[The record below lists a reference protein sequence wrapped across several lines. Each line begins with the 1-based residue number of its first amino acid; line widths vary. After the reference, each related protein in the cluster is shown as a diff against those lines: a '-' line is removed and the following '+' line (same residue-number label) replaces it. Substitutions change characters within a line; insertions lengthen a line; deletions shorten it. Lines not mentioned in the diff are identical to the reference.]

1 MLQAV
6 SPYEPLLHKT
16 DSLSMLADYSLH
28 QQQILS
34 AKIDSI
40 REITTRLADGQE
52 SICAEMDSIQ
62 TQLQQI
68 TDYGTGYSNAV
79 AIIAIPL
86 IIALFAFAFTY
97 LFSVITRINEKY
109 NSEHISGMFKIS
121 LSYRCY
127 MLGSAISVGYII
139 LIGVLSLILRGEA
152 REVFMVVMNW
162 TSLFVAGGYAAIILW
177 FVHTC
182 LNYDDHQKMLGL
194 IIECYEK
201 DKKKNSALNERTE
214 RLIGLCRYA
223 IRERNADLKAKILNL
238 VDELG
243 KAERENKKSSVQFYT
258 MRFYESIV
266 DTFILTQQDSES
278 ERDLLWHWSRMFR
291 HDQLPLTAVIY
302 RMLGKMVESVRRGRI
317 SLYDVYMEHCK
328 LRFDYINK
336 VPEVSFFTGEN
347 IEEQIKVDKES
358 HATWRELRNV
368 HFLAASYLF
377 SLGHFEATRALRK
390 GIGNSNHSF
399 FPVTAPQILK
409 EFANIKEKQD
419 IDTGSFYRVSMSI
432 DKVIGHKYDS
442 DILEKFVALMLL
454 LAEESEEDESY
465 IINDQMR
472 KILDDCK
479 DKIISFGNLWKK
491 HPDIVNL
498 YPVIQERKIEEQ
510 EKKGM
515 AKLTN
520 GELPGEKTIRGN
532 KKKPQPQTIFDLKLT
547 AKDEEPV
554 KELFDVVLYGNRGN
568 ITDGLNGD
576 YTEDKREKV
585 ALGSYTF
592 LTSKQTVLNANIW
605 RHPSV
610 VNDMMQVFRTRFFYI
625 LYEAF
630 SQMTIIDV
638 CVRWNDFEKPFL
650 KYVGDKGKQFVILDT
665 DSHLDGL
672 LKMDDLPEGEK
683 WSLHRH
689 YKGAYYYNAGF
700 GTMYN
705 LRDVS
710 LAESYDQTVMV
721 VRFSDLPVIV
731 PETYDIRPEV
741 TISDEP
747 NREIGWAAVRIT
759 AEPHLVAKY
768 SKNAEVLRVTFKK

>member
-1 MLQAV
+1 MKMA
-6 SPYEPLLHKT
+6 P
-16 DSLSMLADYSLH
+16 DSNILLADSIFDI
-28 QQQILS
+28 QKGQS
-34 AKIDSI
+34 AGIDSI
-40 REITTRLADGQE
+40 KDVATHIVEVQGEQYAQL
-52 SICAEMDSIQ
+52 DSIQ
-62 TQLQQI
+62 SQI
-68 TDYGTGYSNAV
+68 QAIAENGIGYNDVLSH
-79 AIIAIPL
+79 IAFPL

-97 LFSVITRINEKY
+97 LFSVITRINDKY
-109 NSEHISGMFKIS
+109 SSEHISNMFKENW
-121 LSYRCY
+121 SYRCY
-127 MLGSAISVGYII
+127 MWGSGISVGY
-139 LIGVLSLILRGEA
+139 LVLVGLLSLLFEDT
-152 REVFMVVMNW
+152 VFLTFKGIMNW
-162 TSLFVAGGYAAIILW
+162 ISLGVAGSYAGIILW
-177 FVHTC
+177 FVNTC
-182 LNYDDHQKMLGL
+182 LKYDDPQKMLGL

-201 DKKKNSALNERTE
+201 DKKRNSAFNERTE

-223 IRERNADLKAKILNL
+223 IREHNTDLKAKILNQ

-302 RMLGKMVESVRRGRI
+302 RMLGKMVEAVKRGRL

-336 VPEVSFFTGEN
+336 VPEVSFSIGEGV
-347 IEEQIKVDKES
+347 EEQIKVDKES
-358 HATWRELRNV
+358 LATWRELRNV
-368 HFLAASYLF
+368 HFLAAAYLF
-377 SLGHFEATRALRK
+377 SIGRFEAARALRK
-390 GIGNSNHSF
+390 GIGNGNNSF
-399 FPVTAPQILK
+399 FPVTVPQILK
-409 EFANIKEKQD
+409 VYANIKEKQD
-419 IDTGSFYRVSMSI
+419 VNSGSFYRVSMSI
-432 DKVIGHKYDS
+432 DKVIGHKYDR

-465 IINDQMR
+465 IVNDQKR
-472 KILDDCK
+472 KILDEGK
-479 DKIISFGNLWKK
+479 EGIVRFGNLWKK
-491 HPDIVNL
+491 HPEIVNL
-498 YPVIQERKIEEQ
+498 YPVIQEKKIEEQ
-510 EKKGM
+510 IKEGM
-515 AKLTN
+515 ERLTN
-520 GELPGEKTIRGN
+520 GDLPAGKPKRGN
-532 KKKPQPQTIFDLKLT
+532 KKKPQPQNIFDLQLT
-547 AKDEEPV
+547 TKDEESV
-554 KELFDVVLYGNRGN
+554 RELFDVVLYSNRGN

-576 YTEDKREKV
+576 YTKDKREEV
-585 ALGSYTF
+585 ALGAYTF
-592 LTSKQTVLNANIW
+592 LTSKQTVLDANIW
-605 RHPSV
+605 QHPSV

-625 LYEAF
+625 LYEAL
-630 SQMTIIDV
+630 SRMKIKDV

-689 YKGAYYYNAGF
+689 YKEAYYYNAGF

-705 LRDVS
+705 LRDVP
-710 LAESYDQTVMV
+710 LAESYDQTVIV

-731 PETYDIRPEV
+731 PETDDIRPEI

-747 NREIGWAAVRIT
+747 NREMGWAAMRIT

-768 SKNAEVLRVTFKK
+768 SKNAEVLRVRFKK

>member
-1 MLQAV
+1 MTIV
-6 SPYEPLLHKT
+6 T
-16 DSLSMLADYSLH
+16 DSNKILVDSVLKIQQEYSA
-28 QQQILS
+28 S
-34 AKIDSI
+34 IDSI
-40 REITTRLADGQE
+40 RDVATRVE
-52 SICAEMDSIQ
+52 EMQGEQYAQLDSIQ
-62 TQLQQI
+62 SQI
-68 TDYGTGYSNAV
+68 QAIAENGVGYNDVVSH
-79 AIIAIPL
+79 ITFPL

-97 LFSVITRINEKY
+97 LFSVITRINDKY
-109 NSEHISGMFKIS
+109 NSEHISKMFKKS
-121 LSYRCY
+121 WSYRCY
-127 MLGSAISVGYII
+127 MWGSGVSVGY
-139 LIGVLSLILRGEA
+139 LVLMGLLSLLLKDTAFLTFKGI
-152 REVFMVVMNW
+152 MNW
-162 TSLFVAGGYAAIILW
+162 ISLVVAGSYAGIILW
-177 FVHTC
+177 FVNTC
-182 LNYDDHQKMLGL
+182 LRYDDPLKMLGL

-201 DKKKNSALNERTE
+201 DKKKNSSLNERTE

-223 IRERNADLKAKILNL
+223 IRERNADLKAKILNQ

-328 LRFDYINK
+328 LRFEYINK
-336 VPEVSFFTGEN
+336 VPEVSFFRGEN
-347 IEEQIKVDKES
+347 IEEQIKVDNES
-358 HATWRELRNV
+358 LATWRELRNV

-377 SLGHFEATRALRK
+377 SIGHFEATRALRK

-432 DKVIGHKYDS
+432 DKVIGHKYDR

-465 IINDQMR
+465 IVNDQMR

-498 YPVIQERKIEEQ
+498 FPVIQERKIEEQ
-510 EKKGM
+510 VKKGM

-520 GELPGEKTIRGN
+520 GELPGEKNIRGN
-532 KKKPQPQTIFDLKLT
+532 KKKLQPQTFFDLQLT

-554 KELFDVVLYGNRGN
+554 KELFDVVLYSNRGN

-610 VNDMMQVFRTRFFYI
+610 VNDMMQVFRSRFFYI
-625 LYEAF
+625 LYEAL
-630 SQMTIIDV
+630 SQMTIKDV

-705 LRDVS
+705 LRDVP
-710 LAESYDQTVMV
+710 LAESYDHTVMV
-721 VRFSDLPVIV
+721 ARFSDLPVIV
-731 PETYDIRPEV
+731 PETDDIRPEV

-768 SKNAEVLRVTFKK
+768 SKNAEVLRVRFKK